1 MSTRLPVFPNF
12 FNLFINAL
20 IENIKKL
27 GLGVKCGELILALL
41 KFADDIAL
49 MAETENDLQCMLNAL
64 HFWCEYWLLHINI
77 GKEIFFTPDKSPSL
91 EPVFNS
97 NVALQK

>member
-1 MSTRLPVFPNF
+1 MH
-12 FNLFINAL
+12 AL

-49 MAETENDLQCMLNAL
+49 MAETENDLQCMLKAL

-77 GKEIFFTPDKSPSL
+77 GKANLLTPDKSPSL
-91 EPVFNS
+91 EPVLNS